1 MQQAVTPTTLTLS
14 DVKQH
19 FDHWRATR
27 IKQSKIPD
35 SLWCEVKTLI
45 GRYSTAQI
53 TKALS
58 VNAHQIS
65 AGIAAKSDFT
75 FVAVCPNAEATP
87 ITKPALSPHMGSS
100 TTCCTVEIHRPSGGI
115 LKISAFPVAS
125 LSTIINQFVES

>member
-1 MQQAVTPTTLTLS
+1 MQQTGTSITLTLN

-19 FDHWRATR
+19 FDHWRVTR

-35 SLWCEVKTLI
+35 SLWGEVKTLV
-45 GRYSTAQI
+45 GRYPISQI
-53 TKALS
+53 TTALR

-75 FVAVCPNAEATP
+75 FVSVRSNPSPVPATKPTLSEQINSEAT
-87 ITKPALSPHMGSS
+87 
-100 TTCCTVEIHRPSGGI
+100 CTFEIHRSSGGM

-125 LSTIINQFVES
+125 LATIINQFVEA

>member
-1 MQQAVTPTTLTLS
+1 MQQTGTSTTLTLN

-35 SLWCEVKTLI
+35 SLWSEVKTLI
-45 GRYSTAQI
+45 GRYPTSQI
-53 TKALS
+53 TTALR

-65 AGIAAKSDFT
+65 AGVAAKRDFT
-75 FVAVCPNAEATP
+75 FVSVRPNSSPIPAIKPVSSGQINSEAT
-87 ITKPALSPHMGSS
+87 
-100 TTCCTVEIHRPSGGI
+100 CTFEIHRPSGGI

-125 LSTIINQFVES
+125 LATIINQFVES

>member
-1 MQQAVTPTTLTLS
+1 MQQVDTPTTLTLS

-35 SLWCEVKTLI
+35 SLWSEVKTLI

-53 TKALS
+53 SKALS
-58 VNAHQIS
+58 VNANQIS

-75 FVAVCPNAEATP
+75 FVAVRPNAQP
-87 ITKPALSPHMGSS
+87 ILTTKPASPPVGSTS
-100 TTCCTVEIHRPSGGI
+100 TTCIVEIHRSSGGI

>member
-1 MQQAVTPTTLTLS
+1 MQQTGTSTTLTLD

-19 FDHWRATR
+19 FDHWRTTR

-35 SLWCEVKTLI
+35 SLWNEVKTLI
-45 GRYSTAQI
+45 GRYPISKITTA
-53 TKALS
+53 LR

-75 FVAVCPNAEATP
+75 FVSVRSNTSPVPA
-87 ITKPALSPHMGSS
+87 TKPVLSGQINSE
-100 TTCCTVEIHRPSGGI
+100 TTCTFEIHRSSGGI

-125 LSTIINQFVES
+125 LATIINQFVES